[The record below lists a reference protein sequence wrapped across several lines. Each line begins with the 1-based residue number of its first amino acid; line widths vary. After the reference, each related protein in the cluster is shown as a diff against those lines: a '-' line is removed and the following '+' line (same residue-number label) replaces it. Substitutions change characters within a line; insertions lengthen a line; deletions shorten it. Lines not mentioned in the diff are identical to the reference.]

1 MSDRRRLRVVARTEV
16 ADGVVRLDLG
26 PEEGG
31 APLPTWSP
39 GAHLDL
45 HLADGL
51 VRQYSLCGDP
61 DDPERLSVAVLRE
74 ADGRGGS
81 EHVHTRLAAGDTV
94 EVGGPRNHFELVDA
108 ASYVFVAGG
117 IGITPIVPMLRA
129 AEERGVPWVLVYGG
143 RSRASMAFAED
154 LVAAYGADRVR
165 LRPADE
171 HGLLDLP
178 AELGDVVPGR
188 AVYCCGPGPLLDA
201 VERVVGERDG
211 EQLHLERFAPT
222 GDVDTTGEAFEVE
235 LARTGT
241 TLEVGPDESV
251 LEALEDAGIA
261 VESSCREGTCGTCE
275 TAVRGGVPEH
285 RDAILTPEERAAN
298 DVMFVCV
305 SRCLQGP
312 LVLDL

>member
-1 MSDRRRLRVVARTEV
+1 
-16 ADGVVRLDLG
+16 
-26 PEEGG
+26 
-31 APLPTWSP
+31 
-39 GAHLDL
+39 
-45 HLADGL
+45 
-51 VRQYSLCGDP
+51 
-61 DDPERLSVAVLRE
+61 
-74 ADGRGGS
+74 
-81 EHVHTRLAAGDTV
+81 
-94 EVGGPRNHFELVDA
+94 
-108 ASYVFVAGG
+108 
-117 IGITPIVPMLRA
+117 
-129 AEERGVPWVLVYGG
+129 
-143 RSRASMAFAED
+143 MAFAED